1 MVRRL
6 TVLSSSAD
14 EDERPAWQWTV
25 IGVLFVFAIWAPLA
39 VAGTWVTGRLIDRV
53 LGAARPEELP
63 RLVAEAPPAMRTAL
77 WLASTATP
85 MATYALAC
93 WASGALIGRFGARIT
108 TRRAAW
114 AGALASI
121 AGAGLSLLQ
130 SSWVAS
136 LAAFGVLLPLGTLT
150 AWLGGRFGIR
160 LRNQAFTRAPPPPV
174 R

>member
-25 IGVLFVFAIWAPLA
+25 IGVLFIFAIWAPLA

-53 LGAARPEELP
+53 LGGAQPGELA
-63 RLVAEAPPAMRTAL
+63 RLVAEAPPTTRAAL

-85 MATYALAC
+85 LATYAFAC

-108 TRRAAW
+108 ARRAAL
-114 AGALASI
+114 AGALGAT
-121 AGAGLSLLQ
+121 AGAVLSLLQ

-136 LAAFGVLLPLGTLT
+136 LAALGVLLPLGMLA

-160 LRNQAFTRAPPPPV
+160 LRIRAFTRPPPPPAH
-174 R
+174 